1 MTTICAP
8 AVLENLR
15 SRDLL
20 ALVREIST
28 RRGVPLDELCG
39 RQRARSVSRA
49 RQEVWWRM
57 RHHPE
62 RYYSL
67 LEIARLF
74 GRDHGTVV
82 AGIRAHD
89 RRLRDATGSEPQVHH

>member
-1 MTTICAP
+1 MTITSAR

-15 SRDLL
+15 RRDLL

-28 RRGVPLDELCG
+28 RRGVLLDELCG

-82 AGIRAHD
+82 AGIQAHD
-89 RRLRDATGSEPQVHH
+89 RRLHAATASDGEVCD